1 MQTITNGL
9 KKAEENSEKIVK
21 AVANT
26 TQTAFVGSS
35 KQKRRK
41 RIYIP
46 SYIRA
51 NGYIVKGHYRHMTE
65 DKATRSEAAAKGWEK
80 RRMRLKA

>member
-1 MQTITNGL
+1 MQTINNGL
-9 KKAEENSEKIVK
+9 KKAEENSEKIVET
-21 AVANT
+21 AANT

-35 KQKRRK
+35 KQKRK

-46 SYIRA
+46 SYVRA
-51 NGYIVKGHYRHMTE
+51 NGYIVKGHRHMTE
-65 DKATRSEAAAKGWEK
+65 DKATRSAAAAKGWEK